1 MSEAQPQRQILR
13 SIGAILAGLV
23 VGIVL
28 SVGTDAAMSAIGVL
42 PPIGKPAASGP
53 LLVATVYRTIY
64 GVLASYIAAR
74 LAPYRPMLHAMVL
87 GILDFIVSV
96 VGVVFTWNKGAEY
109 GPHWYPIALVIL
121 ALPAAW
127 VGGQASD
134 ESAGFCGKR
143 RPRSAAA

>member
-1 MSEAQPQRQILR
+1 MSEAQTRRQILR

-28 SVGTDAAMSAIGVL
+28 SVGTDVAMSAIGVL
-42 PPIGKPAASGP
+42 PPIGKPAANGP
-53 LLVATVYRTIY
+53 LLLATVYRTIY

-96 VGVVFTWNKGAEY
+96 AGVVFTWNKGAEY

-127 VGGQASD
+127 VGGKFRTNQAAPAENAS
-134 ESAGFCGKR
+134 
-143 RPRSAAA
+143 RSAAA

>member
-28 SVGTDAAMSAIGVL
+28 SVGTDVAMSAIGVL
-42 PPIGKPAASGP
+42 PPIGKPAANGP
-53 LLVATVYRTIY
+53 LLLATVYRTIY
-64 GVLASYIAAR
+64 GILASYIAAR

-87 GILDFIVSV
+87 GILDFIVSAA
-96 VGVVFTWNKGAEY
+96 GVVFTWNKGAEY

-127 VGGQASD
+127 VGGKLRTNQ
-134 ESAGFCGKR
+134 SA
-143 RPRSAAA
+143 PAENSSRSAAA